1 MIKARLVNSSNKSLP
16 KAIIIIVIIIRRR
29 EEEEEVV
36 FCSSLSQQCSRQI
49 YTRHAIR

>member
-29 EEEEEVV
+29 EEEEVV